1 MDSQKIPQENPM
13 GTAPML
19 PLIVKMA
26 VPSMFSMLVQAL
38 YNIVDSIFVSMISS
52 QALAAV
58 SLVFPVQN
66 LIIGVAVGTGVGLNS
81 LVSRRLGEQNQKS
94 ADLAATHGIVLGLV
108 TGAAFALFAL
118 IFTKPFFRMF
128 SEDPA
133 LVDLAVQYGEVV
145 LLCSFSVFISVNLEK
160 ILQATG
166 NVIDPMK
173 IMLIGTVTNL
183 VLDPIMIFGLLGC
196 PAMGV
201 RGAAIATVIG
211 QFFSMLFA
219 LWVSVDKRRTHRVK
233 ISLHGFRLHWRTIG
247 DIYKVGLPSIIMQSI
262 GSVMVAGLNMILIN
276 FSEAAVSVLGIYYK
290 LQSFVFMPVFGLTSG
305 VMPIMGYSYGARSRK
320 RLMDALWYGLG
331 IAAAIMVL
339 GTVLFVV
346 LPTQFLG
353 IFNPDSEMLRI
364 GVPALRIISMSFIP
378 AAAGIMISTIFQA
391 VGMGVQSLL
400 VSVMRQILIILPL
413 AAWLAQFGVIYVWF
427 ALPAAELVAFAVATI
442 LFRNVYKNKIAVM

>member
-1 MDSQKIPQENPM
+1 MDSQEISQQNPM

-19 PLIVKMA
+19 PLIIKMA

-94 ADLAATHGIVLGLV
+94 ADLAATHGIVLGIV

-118 IFTKPFFRMF
+118 MFTKPFFRLF

-145 LLCSFSVFISVNLEK
+145 LICSFSVFISVNLEK

-173 IMLIGTVTNL
+173 IMLIGTITNL

-233 ISLHGFRLHWRTIG
+233 ISLNGFRLHWRTVG

-276 FSEAAVSVLGIYYK
+276 FSEAAVSVLGIYFK

-305 VMPIMGYSYGARSRK
+305 IMPIMGYSYGARSRK

-331 IAAAIMVL
+331 IAAAIMVI
-339 GTVLFVV
+339 GTILFVL
-346 LPTQFLG
+346 LPAQFLG
-353 IFNPDSEMLRI
+353 IFNADSELLRI
-364 GVPALRIISMSFIP
+364 GIPALRIISMSFIP

-391 VGMGVQSLL
+391 VGMGVQSLMI
-400 VSVMRQILIILPL
+400 SVMRQILIILPM
-413 AAWLAQFGVIYVWF
+413 AVWLSQFGVGYVWLS
-427 ALPAAELVAFAVATI
+427 LPAAELVAFVVAII
-442 LFRNVYKNKIAVM
+442 LFRGVYKNKIAVM